1 MLGLALQAWN
11 GDLYDISNTGL
22 NLLTTVN
29 TYIFNITEMLGEV
42 VDILSF
48 LMSYWYFI
56 EEAGRY
62 LLKTILHFP

>member
-11 GDLYDISNTGL
+11 DDLYDISNTGL
-22 NLLTTVN
+22 NLVTSVN
-29 TYIFNITEMLGEV
+29 TYIFNITEMFGEI
-42 VDILSF
+42 VDILSL
-48 LMSYWYFI
+48 LMCYWYFI

>member
-22 NLLTTVN
+22 NLLRSVN
-29 TYIFNITEMLGEV
+29 TYIFNITEMLGEI
-42 VDILSF
+42 VDILSL
-48 LMSYWYFI
+48 LMCYWYFT

>member
-22 NLLTTVN
+22 NLLRSVN
-29 TYIFNITEMLGEV
+29 TYIFNITEMLDEI
-42 VDILSF
+42 VDILSL
-48 LMSYWYFI
+48 LMCYWYFI